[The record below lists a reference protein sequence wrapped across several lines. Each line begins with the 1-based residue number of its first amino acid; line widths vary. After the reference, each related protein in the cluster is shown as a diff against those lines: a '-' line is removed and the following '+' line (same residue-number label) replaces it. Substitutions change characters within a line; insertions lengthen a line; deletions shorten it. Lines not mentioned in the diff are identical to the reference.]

1 MPAAIRLEF
10 AIVAVAQKCVVVRIR
25 FEINASAVP
34 AVAALGVGLTAASA
48 SASTSAPGYGHDHE
62 CNEVLTYD
70 QEGYYVEVDGVCF
83 AVITHEG
90 GYGRHHRGDL
100 EDVFYATQ
108 GRHGQERFHD
118 VFGVRDAE
126 VFR

>member
-1 MPAAIRLEF
+1 MTSQIRGGFRRLLIIG
-10 AIVAVAQKCVVVRIR
+10 A
-25 FEINASAVP
+25 AVP

-48 SASTSAPGYGHDHE
+48 SASVKAPGYGHDHE

-100 EDVFYATQ
+100 ENVFYATQ
-108 GRHGQERFHD
+108 RHGRERDHF
-118 VFGVRDAE
+118 VSGVRDAE